1 MVFDFSDYGTPPI
14 HRTQPLFN
22 ILLTLEEIREYY
34 IEHTEVE
41 EFCLL
46 NSDHLGLA
54 TIYSGLANVLYSITD
69 DGKMLA
75 LIPESLGYTR
85 FDTNMETT
93 PTGYGTNYGKLVIE
107 W

>member
-1 MVFDFSDYGTPPI
+1 MLDLKIYGTTPT
-14 HRTQPLFN
+14 HRTTPLFN

-34 IEHTEVE
+34 IEHTIVNEY
-41 EFCLL
+41 CLL
-46 NSDHLGLA
+46 NSDHLSLA

-85 FDTNMETT
+85 FDTNMDVTSG
-93 PTGYGTNYGKLVIE
+93 GYGADYGKLIIE

>member
-1 MVFDFSDYGTPPI
+1 MFDLKSYGVTPT
-14 HRTQPLFN
+14 HRTTPLFN

-34 IEHTEVE
+34 IEHTNIS

-46 NSDHLGLA
+46 NSDHLSLA
-54 TIYSGLANVLYSITD
+54 TIYSGLANVLYSIND

-75 LIPESLGYTR
+75 LIPDSLGYTR
-85 FDTNMETT
+85 FDTNMDVTID
-93 PTGYGTNYGKLVIE
+93 GYGENYGKLIVE

>member
-1 MVFDFSDYGTPPI
+1 MFDLKSYGVIPT
-14 HRTQPLFN
+14 HRTTPLFN

-34 IEHTEVE
+34 VKHTNISEY
-41 EFCLL
+41 CLL
-46 NSDHLGLA
+46 NSNHLKIN
-54 TIYSGLANVLYSITD
+54 TIYSGLSKVIYSITD

-85 FDTNMETT
+85 FTTNMDVTLG
-93 PTGYGTNYGKLVIE
+93 GYGTNYGRLIIE